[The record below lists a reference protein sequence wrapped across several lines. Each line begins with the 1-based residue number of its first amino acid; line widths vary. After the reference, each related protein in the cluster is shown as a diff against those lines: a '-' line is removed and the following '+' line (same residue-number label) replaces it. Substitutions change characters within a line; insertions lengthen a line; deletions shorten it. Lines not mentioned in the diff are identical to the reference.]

1 MRSGADPGQP
11 PRPAET
17 SSTDPLRG
25 QPRHG
30 GFDPR
35 SDYPLGSRRPDLVR
49 TPAGLA
55 LEELTL
61 AALREGRVPPDEIRA
76 TPETLRRQAE
86 VAEAHGRRELARNL
100 ARAAELATV
109 PAEVILEI
117 YAALRPHRS
126 SAAEL
131 EAWAARLESHYGA
144 PLTAAFVRD
153 AAAVYGQ
160 RDLLAADEPAGA
172 VTV

>member
-1 MRSGADPGQP
+1 M
-11 PRPAET
+11 
-17 SSTDPLRG
+17 
-25 QPRHG
+25 

-35 SDYPLGSRRPDLVR
+35 SDYPLGTRRRDLVR
-49 TPAGLA
+49 TPGGIPLDA
-55 LEELTL
+55 LTL
-61 AALREGRVPPDEIRA
+61 DALREGRVPADEIRA

-109 PAEVILEI
+109 PVDVILEV
-117 YAALRPHRS
+117 YTALRPNRS

-131 EAWAARLESHYGA
+131 EAWAARLESDYGA

-160 RDLLAADEPAGA
+160 RQLFAVDEPAAAA
-172 VTV
+172 V